1 MFHKTNKWIALF
13 LCAMI
18 LFHSPAITTLAES
31 TPVHTNIKTEN
42 LNTDTMDSDH
52 LEQEFSAPENTESES
67 LESNDSEPDSSAT
80 ENSESESNDTAPEP
94 PIMDSTESD
103 MIESNTDEFETTEI
117 ETIESETFESET
129 IESETIESETI
140 ESETF
145 ESVYEQSVTD
155 AVTAFQN
162 LLQEKPLMALL
173 YHTDRYEVQ
182 QQAGANNNPAATI
195 ESGHTLYIQNIEIL
209 DKEVWYQVRFWL
221 NGAEQTGY
229 IEAYYLAYADEDWI
243 AWEQEYLSALFPE
256 STTYGITAYTDTT
269 GRADYSD
276 ISAFPGIYQENL
288 RALKDLH
295 PAWTFVPMR
304 TGLDFDTA
312 VSNETGTRNLI
323 QNTSSNAAKGWVGSP
338 CPTES
343 GWYYATKPAVAYYMN
358 PVHFLTETSIFQFE
372 QLTFNSTY
380 HTVSAIQSFLNNTF
394 MKGKIP
400 SDTAGRTYAQ
410 AFYEIGKNRKLSPI
424 HLASRVYQEQGSGN
438 SGLISGTYKGFEGYY
453 NYFNVGVN
461 GASTAEK
468 IRKGLTYAKQ
478 KGWNTRY
485 KSLDGG
491 AATIGNNYILKGQDT
506 VYLQKFNVDVN
517 SPHGLY
523 NHQYMQN
530 VQAPASEASSIKRMY
545 AGTGSLNAGFVF
557 KIPVYQNMPGEKA
570 IKSISLDKT
579 SLHLYR
585 PDAIE
590 NIPASG
596 FSATATLSVKIEP
609 ADTTDD
615 KTITWTSSN
624 PNIVS
629 VKPDQTTHKAVVTA
643 RDGGEATITAQS
655 LNGKTARCK
664 VKVEA
669 PLYSFQLKNLN
680 TDTDTSAATL
690 YTGQNLTLTADYQP
704 KDTTDEVHI
713 TWSSSNPTIASVNG
727 GKVTALAAGTTT
739 ITAVLNQF
747 SASYDIHVEES
758 SVNFMSA
765 DYTHTLKKI
774 QAAMGTTI
782 PSDSF
787 PTMESTADK
796 LFIGWFT
803 DKNGQGTHFDKD
815 TYINHNEIVL
825 YPYFEQQGKG
835 FYVIPIGDQT
845 YTGKSIKPQVQVYD
859 SIAYHDGSTELIELV
874 QGQDYTVSYKNNK
887 NVNTSA
893 KKTPTITVKGKG
905 NYSGTES
912 VSFNILPKSL
922 NDHDITADNVT
933 VAYNGKVQ
941 KTSPAVYRSGKK
953 LVNKTDYTLSYP
965 YIKSGAYKKA
975 GVYPVIIKGL
985 NNYSGTRTVNVTIS
999 QKTMLSKVS
1008 VSKIP
1013 DQTYQKELVNTTG
1026 IIPEKLH
1033 ITYKNKPLVQSTDGG
1048 KTGDYT
1054 VSYHNN
1060 KAIGTA
1066 TATITAVEGSAYA
1079 GSKNITYK
1087 VVGQKISKASVDGIT
1102 AKTYTGNKADVQQPG
1117 LTLTLHNTVLRESQ
1131 DNGITGDYLISYKNI
1146 DKAGTAAVIIQG
1158 INAYSGELKK
1168 TYKINARE
1176 ISNGNNALGTDITM
1190 TYTTEHTASKPVT
1203 VTDLS
1208 QITSPYMKG
1217 GAKPQ
1222 ISLYYKGMALVP
1234 GRDYTI
1240 SYKNTNAVTTDD
1252 TPVNKLPKITIKGKG
1267 SFKGTLTGTWRITD
1281 GAMSNTNNK
1290 LTMTAKD
1297 TIYKKKTGNYKT
1309 TLTITDANGR
1319 KLTAG
1324 KDYDKNVIYTYV
1336 NDTKVSTTNDTLI
1349 TRKAGELVNK
1359 NDILNANTWIRA
1371 TVKGTGAY
1379 AGDGNASLS
1388 TTYRIIAANISSA
1401 KLKVRTKIY
1410 QNGKAVTLTPED
1422 LKLTLDG
1429 KELIYGIDY
1438 TIDEHSYADNTKK
1451 GKASVILRGIGTNYG
1466 GQRKITFTIASKS
1479 LLWWWRN

>member
-1 MFHKTNKWIALF
+1 MFHKTNPWIALF
-13 LCAMI
+13 LCAVI
-18 LFHSPAITTLAES
+18 LISSPAIISLAES
-31 TPVHTNIKTEN
+31 KTI
-42 LNTDTMDSDH
+42 D
-52 LEQEFSAPENTESES
+52 SAPSVDSEYTESKDIASDISAESESTESKSTESESTELESTESENTESES
-67 LESNDSEPDSSAT
+67 T
-80 ENSESESNDTAPEP
+80 ESESTEPE
-94 PIMDSTESD
+94 STES
-103 MIESNTDEFETTEI
+103 ESTESESTESESTEPEFTESESTESETLESETLESETTE
-117 ETIESETFESET
+117 SD
-129 IESETIESETI
+129 
-140 ESETF
+140 
-145 ESVYEQSVTD
+145 YEQSVTD
-155 AVTAFQN
+155 AIAAFQA
-162 LLQEKPLMALL
+162 LLREKPLMALL
-173 YHTDRYEVQ
+173 YHTDRYQVQ
-182 QQAGANNNPAATI
+182 QEAGSYENPAATI

-209 DKEVWYQVRFWL
+209 DEEVWYQVRFWL

-256 STTYGITAYTDTT
+256 STTYGITAYTDAT

-288 RALKDLH
+288 RALKEQH

-312 VSNETGTRNLI
+312 VSNETGTKNLI
-323 QNTSSNAAKGWVGSP
+323 QNTSSNAAKGWVGNP

-358 PVHFLTETSIFQFE
+358 PVNFLTETSIFQFE

-468 IRKGLTYAKQ
+468 IQKGLTYAKQ

-506 VYLQKFNVDVN
+506 VYLQKFNVDTN

-530 VQAPASEASSIKRMY
+530 IQAPTSEASSIKRMY
-545 AGTGSLNAGFVF
+545 AGTGSLNSGFVF

-590 NIPASG
+590 NIPESG

-629 VKPDQTTHKAVVTA
+629 VKPDQTTHRAVVTA

-664 VKVEA
+664 VIVEA

-680 TDTDTSAATL
+680 SDTDTSAATL

-704 KDTTDEVHI
+704 KDTTDDVHI
-713 TWSSSNPTIASVNG
+713 TWSSSNPLVASVNG
-727 GKVTALAAGTTT
+727 GKVTAQTAGTTT

-758 SVNFMSA
+758 SVTFMSA
-765 DYTHTLKKI
+765 DYTHALKKI
-774 QAAMGTTI
+774 QTAMGTTI

-787 PTMESTADK
+787 PVMESTEDK

-803 DKNGQGTHFDKD
+803 GKNGQGTHFDKD
-815 TYINHNEIVL
+815 TYINQNEIVL

-922 NDHDITADNVT
+922 NDHDISADNIT
-933 VAYNGKVQ
+933 VSYNGKVQ
-941 KTSPAVYRSGKK
+941 KTSPAVYRNGKK

-965 YIKSGAYKKA
+965 YIKAGAYKKA
-975 GVYPVIIKGL
+975 GVYPIVIKGL

-999 QKTMLSKVS
+999 QKIMLSKVS
-1008 VSKIP
+1008 VSQIP
-1013 DQTYQKELVNTTG
+1013 DQAYQNELVNTTG

-1033 ITYKNKPLVQSTDGG
+1033 VTYKNKPLAQSTDGG

-1054 VSYHNN
+1054 VSYYNN

-1079 GSKNITYK
+1079 GSKKITYK
-1087 VVGQKISKASVDGIT
+1087 IVGQKINKASVDGIT
-1102 AKTYTGNKADVQQPG
+1102 AKTYTGNESDVLQNNLI
-1117 LTLTLHNTVLRESQ
+1117 LTLNNTILQESK
-1131 DNGITGDYLISYKNI
+1131 DNGITGDYLISYKNTA
-1146 DKAGTAAVIIQG
+1146 KAGTATIIIKG
-1158 INAYSGELKK
+1158 INRYSGELKK
-1168 TYKINARE
+1168 TYKITARD
-1176 ISNGNNALGTDITM
+1176 ISNGNNAPDTDITM
-1190 TYTTEHTASKPVT
+1190 TYTTEHTASKAVT

-1222 ISLYYKGMALVP
+1222 ISLYYKGMALMP
-1234 GRDYTI
+1234 GRDYTV
-1240 SYKNTNAVTTDD
+1240 SYKNITAVTTDD

-1267 SFKGTLTGTWRITD
+1267 SFKGTLTGSWRITD
-1281 GAMSNTNNK
+1281 GAMSDTNKK

-1297 TIYKKKTGNYKT
+1297 LTYKKKAGNYKT
-1309 TLTITDANGR
+1309 ALTITDANGK

-1336 NDTKVSTTNDTLI
+1336 NDTEILTTNDTLL
-1349 TRKAGELVNK
+1349 TRKAGEPVNK
-1359 NDILNANTWIRA
+1359 SDIIHANTWIRA

-1410 QNGKAVTLTPED
+1410 QNGKEVTLTPED
-1422 LKLTLDG
+1422 LQLTHDG
-1429 KELIYGIDY
+1429 KELTYGIDY
-1438 TIDEHSYADNTKK
+1438 TIDEHSYANNIKK
-1451 GKASVILRGIGTNYG
+1451 GKASVILRGMGTNYG
-1466 GQRKITFTIASKS
+1466 GQRKIHFTIASKS
-1479 LLWWWRN
+1479 LLWWWRDLIT